1 MVRSTKFHRSP
12 LPQDGLEILIKLRV
26 GKGNAS
32 LEIFRKMEGFVLHNY
47 LKTKKIPLDIKTEEE
62 EDEFFVTF

>member
-32 LEIFRKMEGFVLHNY
+32 LEIFIKMKGFVLDNC
-47 LKTKKIPLDIKTEEE
+47 LETKKNPVGYKDRRRGR
-62 EDEFFVTF
+62 